1 MFSKDHDRNGLNNYE
16 SSEVL
21 HKSESQQILLDYT
34 QRNLQKKKRV
44 GSSGS
49 AGKHSAKAIA
59 LKPSK
64 KEKKK

>member
-34 QRNLQKKKRV
+34 QRNLQKNKRV
-44 GSSGS
+44 GSR
-49 AGKHSAKAIA
+49 KHSAKAIA